1 MKTTF
6 ELCPFCENE
15 VELFAQ
21 KYVMQE
27 CPVCRRYIRACS
39 MCEDCNLECEKQ

>member
-1 MKTTF
+1 MKTML

-21 KYVMQE
+21 KYVMQK
-27 CPVCRRYIRACS
+27 CPV
-39 MCEDCNLECEKQ
+39 CEDCNFECEKQ